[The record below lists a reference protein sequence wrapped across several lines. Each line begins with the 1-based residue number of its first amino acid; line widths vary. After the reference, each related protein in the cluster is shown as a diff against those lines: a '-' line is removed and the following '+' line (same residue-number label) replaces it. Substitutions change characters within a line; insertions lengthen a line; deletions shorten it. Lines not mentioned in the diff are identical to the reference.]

1 MLKKNYTIGVIGLG
15 YVGLPL
21 AILFAKKKFKVIGFD
36 IDLEKVKKL
45 KKNESYLKRISKTQ
59 IKQIKKKK
67 GTFTNNFELVNKC
80 DCIIICVPTPL
91 KKNKPDL
98 SFIQNTI
105 KKIYKYLK
113 TKQLIILESTS
124 YPGTTRELVVEKLNK
139 KFDVGKDFFIGF
151 SSERINP
158 GENENVIDEI
168 PKVISG
174 YSDKCLNLISKLY
187 SKIFKKVVKSKSLE
201 IAEFSKL
208 LENIYRSV
216 NIGFVNEM
224 KIIADKMNLDIFE
237 ILKVAKTKPYGFNA
251 FEPGPG
257 VGGHCIPIDPE
268 YLYWKSKK
276 IGLEANFIKLSAKT
290 NNDVIK
296 FIIKKINLIKS
307 RFYKNKKKLKILI
320 LGVSYKKNVDDLRE
334 SSSVRLIKKLKKE
347 NYQIDYS
354 DPFVKKKIN
363 IRDFNSNQKSIRIN
377 KTNLSKYDISILMTD
392 HDKFDYKKIYNYSK
406 RIIDC
411 RGKFTIDEKVF
422 RAWK

>member
-1 MLKKNYTIGVIGLG
+1 M
-15 YVGLPL
+15 
-21 AILFAKKKFKVIGFD
+21 
-36 IDLEKVKKL
+36 
-45 KKNESYLKRISKTQ
+45 
-59 IKQIKKKK
+59 
-67 GTFTNNFELVNKC
+67 
-80 DCIIICVPTPL
+80 
-91 KKNKPDL
+91 
-98 SFIQNTI
+98 
-105 KKIYKYLK
+105 
-113 TKQLIILESTS
+113 
-124 YPGTTRELVVEKLNK
+124 VEKLNK

-296 FIIKKINLIKS
+296 FIIKINLIKS
-307 RFYKNKKKLKILI
+307 RFYK
-320 LGVSYKKNVDDLRE
+320 
-334 SSSVRLIKKLKKE
+334 IKR
-347 NYQIDYS
+347 N
-354 DPFVKKKIN
+354 
-363 IRDFNSNQKSIRIN
+363 
-377 KTNLSKYDISILMTD
+377 
-392 HDKFDYKKIYNYSK
+392 
-406 RIIDC
+406 
-411 RGKFTIDEKVF
+411 
-422 RAWK
+422 

>member
-21 AILFAKKKFKVIGFD
+21 AILFAKKKFRVIGFD

-354 DPFVKKKIN
+354 DPFVKMKIN

-422 RAWK
+422 RA

>member
-224 KIIADKMNLDIFE
+224 KIIADKLNLDIFE

-422 RAWK
+422 RA

>member
-1 MLKKNYTIGVIGLG
+1 M
-15 YVGLPL
+15 
-21 AILFAKKKFKVIGFD
+21 FAKKKFKVIGFD

-276 IGLEANFIKLSAKT
+276 L
-290 NNDVIK
+290 VW
-296 FIIKKINLIKS
+296 
-307 RFYKNKKKLKILI
+307 RQIL
-320 LGVSYKKNVDDLRE
+320 LNC
-334 SSSVRLIKKLKKE
+334 
-347 NYQIDYS
+347 Q
-354 DPFVKKKIN
+354 
-363 IRDFNSNQKSIRIN
+363 QKQ
-377 KTNLSKYDISILMTD
+377 TTM
-392 HDKFDYKKIYNYSK
+392 
-406 RIIDC
+406 
-411 RGKFTIDEKVF
+411 
-422 RAWK
+422 

>member
-422 RAWK
+422 RA